1 EAAHT
6 AHGWL
11 DLAYESDYADDLDI
25 ALACAT
31 KGLVSTGTNLDI
43 KIALYRLI
51 ASDHH
56 KLDDED
62 AMQQAI
68 SQRTALLRSVGQTH
82 QADMEDQLGSI
93 LFAEADGFASTVL
106 SGVAD
111 QERNRGTT
119 DTVLA
124 DVLIGLAVYQLSQM

>member
-1 EAAHT
+1 ESAYPA
-6 AHGWL
+6 
-11 DLAYESDYADDLDI
+11 DLYI

-31 KGLVSTGTNLDI
+31 KGLASTGTNPDI
-43 KIALYRLI
+43 KLALYRPI
-51 ASDHH
+51 TSVHH
-56 KLDDED
+56 KLND
-62 AMQQAI
+62 ADALQQALA
-68 SQRTALLRSVGQTH
+68 QRTALLRSVGQTH

-124 DVLIGLAVYQLSQM
+124 DVLIGLAVYQLSQMRGEEALELIEEAVA